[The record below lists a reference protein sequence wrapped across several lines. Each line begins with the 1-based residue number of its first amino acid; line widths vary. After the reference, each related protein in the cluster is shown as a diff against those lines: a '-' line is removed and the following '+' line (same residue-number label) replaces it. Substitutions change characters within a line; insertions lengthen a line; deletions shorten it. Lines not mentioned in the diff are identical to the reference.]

1 MSIGRKHQKSI
12 FKQKTR
18 YLIKDSGHKSNR
30 KIEITC
36 LIKTVAKL
44 LVFSELA
51 KLISNFSIFIFMK
64 KLEWYNLKACK
75 EIRVQTLIASGFNL
89 KTDYFCLDSRK
100 LSILCECMKAD
111 GYRYESPLG
120 RSRSRSYWY
129 SLQRVFN
136 RMSK

>member
-1 MSIGRKHQKSI
+1 
-12 FKQKTR
+12 
-18 YLIKDSGHKSNR
+18 
-30 KIEITC
+30 
-36 LIKTVAKL
+36 
-44 LVFSELA
+44 
-51 KLISNFSIFIFMK
+51 MK

-75 EIRVQTLIASGFNL
+75 EIRVHTLIASGFNL

-111 GYRYESPLG
+111 GYRYDSPLG
-120 RSRSRSYWY
+120 RSRSYWY

>member
-1 MSIGRKHQKSI
+1 
-12 FKQKTR
+12 
-18 YLIKDSGHKSNR
+18 
-30 KIEITC
+30 
-36 LIKTVAKL
+36 
-44 LVFSELA
+44 
-51 KLISNFSIFIFMK
+51 MK

-111 GYRYESPLG
+111 GDRYVSPLG
-120 RSRSRSYWY
+120 RSISRSYWY